1 MAVDDY
7 MSTREAAEQ
16 WGMTMASVLR
26 LCNLG
31 RVAGAGKV
39 GHAWIIPKDAGR
51 PCDARITTGN
61 GSDITRAIGAI
72 GNIKAATALMAV
84 AA

>member
-26 LCNLG
+26 LCNPG
-31 RVAGAGKV
+31 RVADAGKV
-39 GHAWIIPKDAGR
+39 GHVTPG
-51 PCDARITTGN
+51 
-61 GSDITRAIGAI
+61 
-72 GNIKAATALMAV
+72 
-84 AA
+84 

>member
-39 GHAWIIPKDAGR
+39 GHAWIIPRNAGR
-51 PCDARITTGN
+51 PCDARITTGKW
-61 GSDITRAIGAI
+61 IGYYARHRK
-72 GNIKAATALMAV
+72 GRKY
-84 AA
+84 

>member
-1 MAVDDY
+1 MAKGTGNMAVDDY

-39 GHAWIIPKDAGR
+39 GHVTPG
-51 PCDARITTGN
+51 
-61 GSDITRAIGAI
+61 
-72 GNIKAATALMAV
+72 
-84 AA
+84 

>member
-51 PCDARITTGN
+51 PCDARITTGEW
-61 GSDITRAIGAI
+61 IGYYSRHRR
-72 GNIKAATALMAV
+72 NRKY
-84 AA
+84 

>member
-31 RVAGAGKV
+31 RVADAGKV
-39 GHAWIIPKDAGR
+39 GHVTPG
-51 PCDARITTGN
+51 
-61 GSDITRAIGAI
+61 
-72 GNIKAATALMAV
+72 
-84 AA
+84 

>member
-7 MSTREAAEQ
+7 MSTREAAGL

-51 PCDARITTGN
+51 PYDARITTGKW
-61 GSDITRAIGAI
+61 IGYYSRHRHHR
-72 GNIKAATALMAV
+72 KY
-84 AA
+84 